1 MKVIRLVI
9 TMVQMSRG
17 ADAQHTAC
25 GMRGTRFIATVP
37 ISLWESR
44 LPGPTNHSFFVQQT
58 WRMQNKVGRWTLILP
73 RIVAPSYSIHLVGM
87 QAITT
92 FGMLNGAQKSFLHGM
107 QEDFSDVNILRRA
120 WQ

>member
-1 MKVIRLVI
+1 M
-9 TMVQMSRG
+9 
-17 ADAQHTAC
+17 
-25 GMRGTRFIATVP
+25 
-37 ISLWESR
+37 
-44 LPGPTNHSFFVQQT
+44 
-58 WRMQNKVGRWTLILP
+58 LP